1 MKLLL
6 ENWRICFVSVL
17 WIILLSLVV
26 CSPESPVEEPP
37 PEVTP
42 EIVIEAQNAD
52 TSLGMGVYNKHCAAC
67 HGLNGKGNGF
77 AADFVNDKE
86 RMSKSDEEL
95 LNSIRNGFTGKI
107 GYMPGWK
114 NRLTEEEIVGVLKYI
129 RETFSDPQK

>member
-42 EIVIEAQNAD
+42 EPTPKKAREGVII
-52 TSLGMGVYNKHCAAC
+52 YHRYCAPC
-67 HGLNGKGNGF
+67 HGADGRGNHGF
-77 AADFVNDKE
+77 AADFVNDKK
-86 RMSKSDEEL
+86 RMAKSDEEL
-95 LNSIRNGFTGKI
+95 LNSIREGFQGEI
-107 GYMPGWK
+107 GIMPPWK
-114 NRLTEEEIVGVLKYI
+114 NRLTEEEMIVVLKYI
-129 RETFSDPQK
+129 RETFSDPKK